1 MDAKLR
7 ACKLQIYKRCVMP
20 LRLACQAM
28 HRVSRQ
34 HGAGGKLPNHQ
45 VGQRHRST
53 CMKQCRAEL
62 CGERLGQRHVTA
74 DAADARCAF
83 LRNLQRL
90 LDEKEVRSSAMHILA
105 LRS

>member
-1 MDAKLR
+1 MDAKLQ
-7 ACKLQIYKRCVMP
+7 ACKLQTYKRCVMP

-34 HGAGGKLPNHQ
+34 NGVGGKLPNHQ

-62 CGERLGQRHVTA
+62 CGERHVTA
-74 DAADARCAF
+74 DAADARCAY

-90 LDEKEVRSSAMHILA
+90 LDEKEVMSSAMHVLA